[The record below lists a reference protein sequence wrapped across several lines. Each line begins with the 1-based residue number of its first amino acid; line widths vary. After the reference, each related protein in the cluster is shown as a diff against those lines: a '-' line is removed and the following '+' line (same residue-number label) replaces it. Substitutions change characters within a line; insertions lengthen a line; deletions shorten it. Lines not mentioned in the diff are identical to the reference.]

1 MPVHDA
7 DAQARVGLCA
17 SCRHARV
24 VTARVN
30 NRYYLCG
37 RAAVDTRFPKYP
49 CLPLLA
55 CDGYERA
62 PRLSAP
68 EARKPA

>member
-1 MPVHDA
+1 MRKRGWGCVPV
-7 DAQARVGLCA
+7 
-17 SCRHARV
+17 CRHARV

-49 CLPLLA
+49 CLPVLA
-55 CDGYERA
+55 CDGYERT
-62 PRLSAP
+62 PSAL
-68 EARKPA
+68 EARRRA